1 MKINQLLICA
11 ALSGALLLAVDACTT
26 KQPDSTTPTPLAKNS
41 SFDQLQNRILTPS
54 CASSGCHAS
63 EQDATFKQH
72 GLVLTAGKSYD
83 YLINKDP
90 YNQNAIADK
99 LKRVLPNYSLQSLLY
114 HKLNFDPAGHH
125 TGKSYGNPMP
135 LGRSPLSV
143 GQIEFVR
150 RWIEAG
156 APKTGNVADS
166 VLLDDKTPSYVENF
180 VALAPPKAGEGIQ
193 MTLNTFDVAPNF
205 EREFFNRKETG
216 NTTDLYVNRVQIKMR
231 QSSHH
236 FILYSYRDLKS
247 SYMPPFNVDRDI
259 RNSDGTNN
267 LLTILSMSNHVFW
280 VGAQTTNHE
289 YTFPEGTALLLPAG
303 SSFDLNSH
311 YVNKTT
317 KPIQGEVYAN
327 LYTTPKSKVV
337 NVVRA
342 LDLGNTSLDIPANKK
357 TVISKTFTFTARTAV
372 IMLTSH
378 NHKMGEKFVIRIKG
392 GARDGESVFE
402 STDWEHPTIK
412 NFDTPLI
419 LEKGQ
424 GLTSEITYNNT
435 SAKNIKF
442 GLTSE
447 DEMGIIFGYYYE
459 LP

>member
-1 MKINQLLICA
+1 MKINQLLIGA
-11 ALSGALLLAVDACTT
+11 TLSVVLLLAVDACTT
-26 KQPDSTTPTPLAKNS
+26 KQPDSTTPTPIVRS
-41 SFDQLQNRILTPS
+41 SFDQLQSRIFTPS
-54 CASSGCHAS
+54 CASAGCHAS
-63 EQDATFKQH
+63 EQDASFRQH
-72 GLVLTAGKSYD
+72 GLVLTAGKSYE

-90 YNQNAIADK
+90 LNQNAIDDK
-99 LKRVLPNYSLQSLLY
+99 LKRVLPSYSLSSLLF
-114 HKLNFDPAGHH
+114 HKLNFNASVHH
-125 TGKSYGNPMP
+125 SGKGYGSPMP
-135 LGRSPLSV
+135 LGRSALSI

-156 APKTGNVADS
+156 APRAGIVVDS
-166 VLLDDKTPSYVENF
+166 TLLDDKTPSYIENF
-180 VALAPPKAGEGIQ
+180 VALTPPKAGEGVQ
-193 MTLNTFDVAPNF
+193 MMLNTFEVAPNF
-205 EREFFNRKETG
+205 EREFFNRKQVG
-216 NTTDLYVNRVQIKMR
+216 NTEDLYVNRVHIKMR

-259 RNSDGTNN
+259 RNTDGTNN
-267 LLTILSMSNHVFW
+267 LLTVLSMSNHVFW
-280 VGAQTTNHE
+280 VGAQTPNHE

-311 YVNKTT
+311 YVNKTA
-317 KPIQGEVYAN
+317 KPIQGEAYAN
-327 LYTTPKSKVV
+327 LYTIPKSKVV

-342 LDLGNTSLDIPANKK
+342 LDLANTTLDITANKRT
-357 TVISKTFTFTARTAV
+357 TVSKTFTFAAKTAV

-378 NHKMGEKFVIRIKG
+378 YHKLGEKFLIKIKG
-392 GARDGESVFE
+392 GARDGEVVFE
-402 STDWEHPTIK
+402 SADWEHPTIK

-435 SAKNIKF
+435 TAKNVKF